1 MSLKNFILS
10 REFLRHFG
18 LAIAIFVAIL
28 LILLIWLNIY
38 TRHGQA
44 REVPLLVGKDMDQAA
59 EIARNHKLRL
69 FVTDSVYTGMVPK
82 GCIAEQTPPAG
93 HKVKKNRRINITINA
108 FNPEMAVVPNL
119 VGLSLRQA
127 LSTVATA
134 GFETGRLIHTPDI
147 SVDFVLKQMHNGLEI
162 APGDTIQKGS
172 QIDLVLGSG
181 LSSRRTPVPNL
192 IGKTLDAAREQILI
206 SSLNLGTFVYDST
219 ILTAID
225 TLSAFVYKQN
235 PEYNEEGTL
244 QLGSTVYL
252 WLSIDS
258 LKLPVDSTL
267 LMITDTIPGNLQL
280 LMSELPDSL

>member
-1 MSLKNFILS
+1 MSLRTFILS
-10 REFLRHFG
+10 KDFFKHFG
-18 LAIAIFVAIL
+18 LAVAIFVAIM

-44 REVPLLVGKDMDQAA
+44 REVPLLIGKDMDQAA
-59 EIARNHKLRL
+59 EIVRKDRLRL

-82 GCIAEQTPPAG
+82 GYIAEQTPPAG

-108 FNPEMAVVPNL
+108 FSPEMAVVPNL

-127 LSTVATA
+127 LSTVTTA
-134 GFETGRLIHTPDI
+134 GFETGRLMHTPDI
-147 SVDFVLKQMHNGLEI
+147 SVDFVLKQLHNGVEI

-192 IGKTLDAAREQILI
+192 IGKSLDQAREQILFA
-206 SSLNLGTFVYDST
+206 SLNLGTFVYDST
-219 ILTAID
+219 IVTALD

-235 PEYNEEGTL
+235 PEYNEEATL

-258 LKLPVDSTL
+258 LRLPVDSTL
-267 LMITDTIPGNLQL
+267 LVKPDTIPVNPGL
-280 LMSELPDSL
+280 LITEPPDSL